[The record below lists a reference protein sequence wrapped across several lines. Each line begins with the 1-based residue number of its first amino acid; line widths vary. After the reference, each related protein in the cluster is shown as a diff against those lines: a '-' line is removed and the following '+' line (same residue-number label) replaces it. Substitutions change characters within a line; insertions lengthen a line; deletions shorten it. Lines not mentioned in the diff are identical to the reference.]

1 MELCGFGWK
10 VVPIWKSLVLL
21 KRTSMTPLRGL
32 VILFLGILSRE
43 SRPCAHIRLQTGMLM
58 TAFFFM
64 ITESEGKNPC
74 VGRRMY
80 KHVWSNG
87 AMEYYPVMLR
97 EREGLIHAAMPM
109 NLDS

>member
-1 MELCGFGWK
+1 MCSHK
-10 VVPIWKSLVLL
+10 
-21 KRTSMTPLRGL
+21 TSDRN
-32 VILFLGILSRE
+32 
-43 SRPCAHIRLQTGMLM
+43 AHDSI
-58 TAFFFM
+58 FFFM